1 MIDDTDR
8 KILSMLQRNARITNA
23 QIGRE
28 LKLAPSGI
36 HERVKKLEQRGI
48 ITGYQAGLDAR
59 KLGYCV
65 TAFIFVRTDD
75 RVGSFSSANQL
86 AKIPEVQEVHH
97 IAGEDC
103 YLVKLRCAGNEDL
116 GRLLREK
123 IGAISSIKSSRT
135 SIVMETIKEGGHLPV
150 EEQRR

>member
-1 MIDDTDR
+1 MIDEIDR

-36 HERVKKLEQRGI
+36 HERIKKLEQRGI
-48 ITGYQAGLDAR
+48 VTGYRVDLDAA

-65 TAFIFVRTDD
+65 TAFIFVRADD
-75 RVGSFSSANQL
+75 RVGSLSSANQL
-86 AKIPEVQEVHH
+86 AKIAEVEEVHH
-97 IAGEDC
+97 VAGDDC

-116 GRLLREK
+116 GRILREK
-123 IGAISSIKSSRT
+123 VGAIPSIRSSRT
-135 SIVMETIKEGGHLPV
+135 SIVMETVKEGGKLPLGD
-150 EEQRR
+150 

>member
-1 MIDDTDR
+1 MIDEIDR
-8 KILSMLQRNARITNA
+8 KILSMLQENAKITNA

-36 HERVKKLEQRGI
+36 HERIKKLEQRGI
-48 ITGYQAGLDAR
+48 ITGYHASLDAA

-75 RVGSFSSANQL
+75 RVGSLSSANQL
-86 AKIPEVQEVHH
+86 AKIAGAQEVHH

-103 YLVKLRCAGNEDL
+103 YLVKLRCTGNEDL

-123 IGAISSIKSSRT
+123 VGAIPSIKSSRT
-135 SIVMETIKEGGHLPV
+135 SIVMETVKEGGHLPL
-150 EEQRR
+150 EESR